1 MPDAHPVTEEHS
13 VLVERK
19 DSVALI
25 TLNRPRVLNALTV
38 SMLKG
43 LARSIRSEGGPGGAA
58 GVVLTGAGR
67 AFSSGDDLVA
77 TDGLDRRGFE
87 EMIEAFQD
95 VTVALTDTVVPVIA
109 ALNGIAVGGAAEVAC
124 ACDIRVGG
132 PESEFLFP
140 ENGLG
145 LTASNG
151 SSLTLPA
158 LVGRRALGLVLLGER
173 IPAARAFALGLIDM
187 MVEGDVVD
195 EAVRIGSELGSPG
208 RATLFHLR
216 MLRPPREALLEALR
230 REQEI
235 AIEAFEAGAP
245 QAGVRA
251 FLDRRR

>member
-19 DSVALI
+19 DGVALI

-38 SMLKG
+38 SMLEA
-43 LARSIRSEGGPGGAA
+43 LARSIRSEGGPGGAS

-87 EMIEAFQD
+87 EMIEAFKD
-95 VTVALTDTVVPVIA
+95 VTVALTDTVVPVVA

-132 PESEFLFP
+132 PQSEFLFP

-158 LVGRRALGLVLLGER
+158 LVGR
-173 IPAARAFALGLIDM
+173 
-187 MVEGDVVD
+187 
-195 EAVRIGSELGSPG
+195 
-208 RATLFHLR
+208 
-216 MLRPPREALLEALR
+216 
-230 REQEI
+230 
-235 AIEAFEAGAP
+235 
-245 QAGVRA
+245 
-251 FLDRRR
+251 